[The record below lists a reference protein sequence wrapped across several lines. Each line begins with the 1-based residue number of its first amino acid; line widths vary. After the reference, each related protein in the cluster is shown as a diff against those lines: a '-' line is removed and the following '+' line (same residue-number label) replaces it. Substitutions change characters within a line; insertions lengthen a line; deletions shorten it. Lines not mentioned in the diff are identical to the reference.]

1 MLNKSAVRLLQLRT
15 IELLR
20 MTFKLLRCILQ
31 PVNQLTWSQ
40 FDTSLYNLLGMV
52 LVMIQCMLMLT

>member
-1 MLNKSAVRLLQLRT
+1 MLTKSAVRLLQLRT

-20 MTFKLLRCILQ
+20 MIFKLLKCILQ
-31 PVNQLTWSQ
+31 PVKQLTWSQ
-40 FDTSLYNLLGMV
+40 FDTSLHNLLGMV